1 MSRGFILQYVQEVHE
16 IKTFLKIFFHG
27 FCFVKVVVCSSVVS
41 FFLSG
46 GNILVPCFSL
56 WEVYYNHRQKNKSMG
71 FWLTPSSQ
79 GAPLLVLNGVITL

>member
-16 IKTFLKIFFHG
+16 IKTFLKIFVHG
-27 FCFVKVVVCSSVVS
+27 FCFVKVVVC
-41 FFLSG
+41 SG

-56 WEVYYNHRQKNKSMG
+56 WEVYYNHRQKNKLMG